1 MLWEIQ
7 PPKWHSVCGRCT
19 GFTELSENDEV
30 SFPDCC
36 CLYRCFFLFVGSS
49 VDASILQGVA
59 RSGHLLQRCGC
70 IIDGGFFRLMLQG
83 QENKNGLHELIP
95 PLHPGKLRKSRRP
108 LRIEVQPGVASR
120 AFSLLSCGDLLEM
133 ARCQGAKRVDRWL
146 EDR

>member
-19 GFTELSENDEV
+19 GFTELSENDDV

-36 CLYRCFFLFVGSS
+36 CLFRCFFLFVGSS

-70 IIDGGFFRLMLQG
+70 IIDGGFFRLMLEG
-83 QENKNGLHELIP
+83 QENKNTACFSCDSPRLFRVSH
-95 PLHPGKLRKSRRP
+95 
-108 LRIEVQPGVASR
+108 GVSV
-120 AFSLLSCGDLLEM
+120 S
-133 ARCQGAKRVDRWL
+133 WL
-146 EDR
+146 EENVWINGIKLVLKSLASNLT

>member
-19 GFTELSENDEV
+19 GFTELSENDDV

-70 IIDGGFFRLMLQG
+70 IIDGGFFRLMLEG
-83 QENKNGLHELIP
+83 QENKKAEAAKHQQ
-95 PLHPGKLRKSRRP
+95 LRSA
-108 LRIEVQPGVASR
+108 LS
-120 AFSLLSCGDLLEM
+120 SLTSLQMMRSKC
-133 ARCQGAKRVDRWL
+133 VS
-146 EDR
+146 

>member
-83 QENKNGLHELIP
+83 QENKNIYIFVYRMYNRYSDINSKQYLKQALVY
-95 PLHPGKLRKSRRP
+95 S
-108 LRIEVQPGVASR
+108 
-120 AFSLLSCGDLLEM
+120 
-133 ARCQGAKRVDRWL
+133 
-146 EDR
+146 